1 MLPSL
6 LAGGSTS
13 VSQPPTPEPLV
24 DDLFDIIPRGSPCK
38 GARADPPGR
47 RAMDRDHEADGGV
60 LDERA
65 DAASHGQPVGPSLR
79 AATSAGAITPQRIGF
94 GVSSTG
100 NQVGWIAA

>member
-13 VSQPPTPEPLV
+13 VFYPPTPQSEAG
-24 DDLFDIIPRGSPCK
+24 DLFDIGRKGSPGK

-47 RAMDRDHEADGGV
+47 RAMDRDHEPDGGV

-79 AATSAGAITPQRIGF
+79 AATSAGANTPQRIGF
-94 GVSSTG
+94 GVSCTG